1 MKLRPLG
8 GIDISAMGAYLA
20 VVIGNVRIVV
30 ILVLFFG
37 LLAAGMVY
45 QIMRYTPPEEVKMGR
60 RSKRVAN
67 YKRLKRQGKED
78 RSARIKDF
86 TISVTGSKPK
96 KPHILWPV

>member
-1 MKLRPLG
+1 M
-8 GIDISAMGAYLA
+8 
-20 VVIGNVRIVV
+20 

-78 RSARIKDF
+78 ERRGY
-86 TISVTGSKPK
+86 VNLTGD
-96 KPHILWPV
+96 